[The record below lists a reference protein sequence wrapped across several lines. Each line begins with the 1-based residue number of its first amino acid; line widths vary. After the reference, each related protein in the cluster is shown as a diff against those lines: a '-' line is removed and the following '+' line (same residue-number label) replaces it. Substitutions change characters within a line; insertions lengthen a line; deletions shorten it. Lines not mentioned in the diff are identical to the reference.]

1 MSYCLGMESETL
13 SIGELAD
20 EAGLSQ
26 RAIRF
31 YVQQKLLPPPLGRG
45 RGRHYDRRHL
55 ELLRKVIA
63 LQQGGHS
70 LHAIRQ
76 VLDASRDRE
85 GAVDHPEPVAVSS
98 PLVSPPPAVLSA
110 ELWTRLKI
118 GDGIELSFDTTRFN
132 PTVEQLLALRQM
144 IRETLV

>member
-1 MSYCLGMESETL
+1 MASETL

-20 EAGLSQ
+20 VAGLSR

-55 ELLRKVIA
+55 EQLRKVIA

-70 LHAIRQ
+70 LDAIRQ
-76 VLDASRDRE
+76 VLEAERDRTE
-85 GAVDHPEPVAVSS
+85 AVADSEPVAVSS
-98 PLVSPPPAVLSA
+98 PLVSPPPPAVLSA

-118 GDGIELSFDTTRFN
+118 GDGIEL
-132 PTVEQLLALRQM
+132 
-144 IRETLV
+144 